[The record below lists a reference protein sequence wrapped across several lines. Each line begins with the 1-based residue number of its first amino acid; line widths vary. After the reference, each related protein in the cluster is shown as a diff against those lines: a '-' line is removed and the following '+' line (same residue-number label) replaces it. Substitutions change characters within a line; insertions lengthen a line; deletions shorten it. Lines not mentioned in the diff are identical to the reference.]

1 MFDYARFSLLLWLF
15 SSCCEQ
21 GLSSSVLR
29 SLLIAEPS
37 SLAAEHRL

>member
-21 GLSSSVLR
+21 GLSSSVLH
-29 SLLIAEPS
+29 SLFIAEPS